1 VIIARLVPN
10 IIALDNPWNIRR
22 TIREVMLPENIIR
35 KVEMVNSKIPT
46 EKIFLLPI
54 MSASRPKGRRNIA
67 EDKIKL
73 LITHP
78 RLIAF
83 ALRSLPIDGRARLTA
98 DPRKGV
104 RNAAKVATR
113 RTDLFDVFSSVV
125 SLFMAINYYCR

>member
-22 TIREVMLPENIIR
+22 TIREVILPENIIR

-46 EKIFLLPI
+46 EKIFFLPN
-54 MSASRPKGRRNIA
+54 MSASRPKGKRNIA
-67 EDKIKL
+67 EDRIKL

-78 RLIAF
+78 MLIAF
-83 ALRSLPIDGRARLTA
+83 ALRSFPIDGKARLIA
-98 DPRKGV
+98 EPRKGV
-104 RNAAKVATR
+104 RKAANVATS

-125 SLFMAINYYCR
+125 SLFMAINY